1 MKPRTRKPTQERLQA
16 AQRFQ
21 QPPPPAPADKM
32 PENGVAGTTGPVQ
45 QCLDN
50 PIIQALLVNL
60 MDGAE
65 IEVRK

>member
-16 AQRFQ
+16 SQRFQ
-21 QPPPPAPADKM
+21 QPLPAAPADKT

-50 PIIQALLVNL
+50 QIIQSLLEDL